1 MILENFPT
9 RGEFAEMAKK
19 STVIPVGIKILADT
33 ETPVSVLARFANTG
47 DNVFL
52 FESADGGERWGRYSF
67 MGSSARAIVTVYA
80 ADVVIRQGFRQRRIQ
95 HNGDPMG
102 VLRSLLEPYK
112 LAQLPELPRFGG
124 GLVGYVAYE
133 MAHYF
138 ENRVPNKLPPEEPLA
153 EFMITDNLLVFD
165 NVAHTLAVVALAYT
179 EDGDADAVY
188 SAARA
193 RVDSMVA
200 DLGTNI
206 ADSLRTNKTPIAQ
219 PLPLESAK
227 EFMEDVRKV
236 KEHIVAGDII
246 QCVISRTFEGR
257 APDDLV
263 SLYRAQRYINP
274 SPYLFFFKCQGC
286 TLIGSSPETLIR
298 LDGRTACLRP
308 IAGTRPRG
316 ENEQRDRKLAD
327 SLLQDEKERAE
338 HLMLVDLARNELGR
352 VSLPGTVQ
360 VTDLM
365 IIERYSHVMHL
376 VSNVLSELEPDRDAF
391 DLFQAGFPAGT
402 LSGAP
407 KIRAM
412 EIIAEIEKTP
422 RGPYGGACGYF
433 SFDGN
438 MDFAICIRTAVIQH
452 KRMTIRAGAGI
463 VADSD
468 PATEEQE
475 TVNKAKAMARSL
487 DLLRRV
493 QLHSNNST
501 KPEAEVS
508 K

>member
-1 MILENFPT
+1 MTLESFPK
-9 RGEFAEMAKK
+9 REEFAELAKT
-19 STVIPVGIKILADT
+19 STVIPVGVKILADM
-33 ETPVSVLARFANTG
+33 ETPVSVLSRLARTSENA
-47 DNVFL
+47 FL

-67 MGSSARAIVTVYA
+67 MGSSARATVTAYGS
-80 ADVVIRQGFRQRRIQ
+80 DVVFREGFRDRRIP
-95 HNGDPMG
+95 HNGDPMA
-102 VLRSLLEPYK
+102 VLREIMKPYK
-112 LAQLPELPRFGG
+112 IAQVDGLPRFSG

-138 ENRVPNKLPPEEPLA
+138 ENRVPNRLPPEQPLA
-153 EFMITDNLLVFD
+153 EMMIPDNLLVFD

-179 EDGDADAVY
+179 ADGTVDMVYDAAL
-188 SAARA
+188 A
-193 RVDSMVA
+193 RVDAMLEE
-200 DLGTNI
+200 LGTKV
-206 ADSLRTNKTPIAQ
+206 SEPVHPGKTPIALPQ
-219 PLPLESAK
+219 PLETAE
-227 EFMEDVRKV
+227 EFMEGVRKV
-236 KEHIVAGDII
+236 KEHIFEGDII
-246 QCVISRTFEGR
+246 QCVISRTFECA
-257 APDDLV
+257 APEDLV

-274 SPYLFFFKCQGC
+274 SPYLFYFKCQGC

-298 LDGRTACLRP
+298 LDSRSACLRP

-316 ENEQRDRKLAD
+316 ETEQQDRKLAD

-338 HLMLVDLARNELGR
+338 HLMLVDLGRNELGR
-352 VSLPGTVQ
+352 VSMPGTVQ

-376 VSNVLSELEPDRDAF
+376 VSNITSELEPGHDAF
-391 DLFQAGFPAGT
+391 DLFQAAFPAGT

-412 EIIAEIEKTP
+412 EIIAEVEKTP

-438 MDFAICIRTAVIQH
+438 MDFAICIRTAVVQH

-468 PATEEQE
+468 PATEELE
-475 TVNKAKAMARSL
+475 TVNKAKAMERSL
-487 DLLRRV
+487 ELLMKAQRDGAQGARRNGG
-493 QLHSNNST
+493 L
-501 KPEAEVS
+501 A
-508 K
+508 

>member
-1 MILENFPT
+1 MILESFP
-9 RGEFAEMAKK
+9 RREEFAELAKTA
-19 STVIPVGIKILADT
+19 TVIPVGVKILADT
-33 ETPVSVLARFANTG
+33 ETPVSVLARFANTSE
-47 DNVFL
+47 NVFL

-67 MGSSARAIVTVYA
+67 MGSSARANVTVYGS
-80 ADVVIRQGFRQRRIQ
+80 DVVVREGFRDRRIQ
-95 HNGDPMG
+95 HNGDPIA
-102 VLRSLLEPYK
+102 VLRDLLKPYRI
-112 LAQLPELPRFGG
+112 AQIDGLPRFSG

-133 MAHYF
+133 MAHFF
-138 ENRVPNKLPPEEPLA
+138 ENRVPNRLPPEQPLA
-153 EFMITDNLLVFD
+153 EMIIPDNLFVFD

-179 EDGDADAVY
+179 ADGTEDMVY
-188 SAARA
+188 DAARA
-193 RVDSMVA
+193 RVDSMLKELGSKAA
-200 DLGTNI
+200 DAAHPG
-206 ADSLRTNKTPIAQ
+206 KMPIALPQ
-219 PLPLESAK
+219 PIETAE
-227 EFMEDVRKV
+227 EFMDSVKKV
-236 KEHIVAGDII
+236 KEHIFEGDII
-246 QCVISRTFEGR
+246 QCVVSRTFECA

-274 SPYLFFFKCQGC
+274 SPYLFFFKSQGC

-298 LDGRTACLRP
+298 LDNRSACLRP

-316 ENEQRDRKLAD
+316 ATEQIDRKLAD

-338 HLMLVDLARNELGR
+338 HLMLVDLGRNELGR

-376 VSNVLSELEPDRDAF
+376 VSNVVSELEDDCDAF
-391 DLFQAGFPAGT
+391 DLFKAAFPAGT

-412 EIIAEIEKTP
+412 EIIAEVEKSP

-438 MDFAICIRTAVIQH
+438 MDFAICIRTAVVQRR
-452 KRMTIRAGAGI
+452 RMTIRAGAGI

-468 PATEEQE
+468 PATEELE
-475 TVNKAKAMARSL
+475 TVNKAKAMERSL
-487 DLLRRV
+487 ELLIKAQRGTEHGARI
-493 QLHSNNST
+493 
-501 KPEAEVS
+501 
-508 K
+508 